1 MICPRCKRSQFFLTD
16 RSWQSPAQCRK
27 CGFSGQAEKP
37 SYENYHQDLYSA
49 RRYRRIP
56 ETDPQMRQIFKV
68 LQIQPNDVVIDLG
81 CGVGDYT
88 VQAAKHTSRAA
99 GYDREVK
106 EALKKYPGIQ
116 FFDHDFDKP
125 IPLPDSSVD
134 KLISINVIEHLLDW
148 DMFLKECRRVLKPGG
163 KIALSTANRE
173 FLLHDFHFDKTHL
186 HEWTVREFQVL
197 VEPYFKTISLKK
209 DCAMFN
215 YYPLN
220 LLLRLFLKPDMTW
233 IGMKLFK

>member
-1 MICPRCKRSQFFLTD
+1 L
-16 RSWQSPAQCRK
+16 K
-27 CGFSGQAEKP
+27 CGHEALAEKP
-37 SYENYHQDLYSA
+37 SYDSYHNDLYSA
-49 RRYRRIP
+49 RSYRRTP
-56 ETDPQMRQIFKV
+56 QTDPQMRFVYDV
-68 LQIQPNDVVIDLG
+68 LQIQPNEVVVDLG

-88 VQAAKHTSRAA
+88 VQAARYTDRVA
-99 GYDREVK
+99 GYDRDVK
-106 EALKKYPGIQ
+106 EALNKYSGIQ

-125 IPLPDSSVD
+125 IPLPDCSVD

-148 DMFLKECRRVLKPGG
+148 DLFLKECQRVLKPGG
-163 KIALSTANRE
+163 KIALSTANRD

-186 HEWTVREFQVL
+186 HEWTAREFRVL

-220 LLLRLFLKPDMTW
+220 LFLRLFLKPDMTW
-233 IGMKLFK
+233 IGMKLFE